1 MWFNDMKARE
11 AFRRGARE
19 AFESCF
25 VHMNP
30 RQERAVS
37 AWLSELD
44 DWEGGDPPEPPKD
57 W

>member
-1 MWFNDMKARE
+1 MWFDDVKARE

-19 AFESCF
+19 AFDSC
-25 VHMNP
+25 VIQMDP
-30 RQERAVS
+30 RQERAVR

-44 DWEGGDPPEPPKD
+44 DWEAGVPPDAPND